1 LGPKFNLRDFHDAI
15 LKNGSLP
22 LEILE
27 RVIDSYIDEKKA

>member
-1 LGPKFNLRDFHDAI
+1 